1 MHGNGD
7 ETDIKKLGGVRHEMK
22 WTWGTF
28 LIATLAITGIVPL
41 SGFFSKDAIL
51 HGVHHNHLHGLEW
64 VSSLV
69 YGLGLVIAASTAFY
83 MTRLYLLTFEGQRSS
98 EARIPHAH
106 ESAWQMTLPLVVLA
120 VLSVVSLVYALPLVA
135 GQPVFENFLSPVFK
149 SAGTVVGAAKTVELE
164 SSLPTLIDYVKAWL
178 VALVGGGAA
187 AFLYLKYFPA
197 QVGKPA
203 PAFARAVRRV
213 AQNKFYVD
221 ELYELIVI
229 RPVKFLSFVLFR
241 VVDSLLIDTVLVRGT
256 AWVTT
261 RVGSALRYV
270 QTGDAQAYAA
280 VMALAILGGMA
291 YVLLHVFQVIQ

>member
-1 MHGNGD
+1 
-7 ETDIKKLGGVRHEMK
+7 
-22 WTWGTF
+22 
-28 LIATLAITGIVPL
+28 
-41 SGFFSKDAIL
+41 
-51 HGVHHNHLHGLEW
+51 

-69 YGLGLVIAASTAFY
+69 YYLGLVIAASTAFY
-83 MTRLYLLTFEGQRSS
+83 MTRLYLLTFEGRRSA

-120 VLSVVSLVYALPLVA
+120 VLSVVALVQALPLVA
-135 GQPVFENFLSPVFK
+135 GQPVFENFLSPVF
-149 SAGTVVGAAKTVELE
+149 STTRNVVNTAKTVVLDT
-164 SSLPTLIDYVKAWL
+164 SAPGFLDYLKAWI
-178 VALVGGGAA
+178 VAMVGGVSA
-187 AFLYLKYFPA
+187 AFLYLKYFPS

-203 PAFARAVRRV
+203 PAFARGVRRV

-221 ELYELIVI
+221 ELYELVVI
-229 RPVKFLSFVLFR
+229 RPVKFISFVLFR
-241 VVDSLLIDTVLVRGT
+241 VVDSLFIDTVLVRGT

-270 QTGDAQAYAA
+270 QTGDTQAYAA